1 MGICQIIQC
10 HLVNIVQV
18 NLVILRFGEVRM
30 EIISSASNTTVFQV
44 CIWILGILLVL
55 TIIVFISDLISDR
68 ELVLSLGC
76 TIIILF
82 VALALCII
90 KITDNRLVYTI
101 RVNDSETVYNLVQK
115 YDVVEYDKKT
125 DTWQVKLK
133 ESEEM

>member
-1 MGICQIIQC
+1 M
-10 HLVNIVQV
+10 
-18 NLVILRFGEVRM
+18 EV
-30 EIISSASNTTVFQV
+30 ISSSSNTTVFQV

-68 ELVLSLGC
+68 ELVLQLGC

-82 VALALCII
+82 AALALCII
-90 KITDNRLVYTI
+90 KITDSRLVYTI

-115 YDVVEYDKKT
+115 YDIVEYDKTT

>member
-90 KITDNRLVYTI
+90 KITDNRLVYTV